1 MLSVDQNNT
10 EESPYGNFS
19 KYTEVNPY
27 ERAYDDMGRC
37 IKRLSNGEANPV
49 FDATLNN
56 VNKSKSTSFNDNFD
70 FEWYIVEGI
79 RLTGVLPIP
88 TGRPIVMSLYRQN
101 RVSLKISRM
110 IKIKDPTIIVAVRP
124 ILWMEILW

>member
-10 EESPYGNFS
+10 EESPYGSFS

-27 ERAYDDMGRC
+27 ERAYDEMGRC

-79 RLTGVLPIP
+79 RLTG
-88 TGRPIVMSLYRQN
+88 RFAIVMSLYRQN